1 MRLATQRL
9 VSQIAELQGKPLGNG
24 SQDRHGNAQ
33 QERNQLKAQ
42 QSRQTVAGN
51 NNQHCPQQ
59 HRRPLGVGNRLA
71 HVANQEGIDHGLDN
85 HKTGAKHVERVAGL
99 EQHKR
104 HGQH

>member
-1 MRLATQRL
+1 M
-9 VSQIAELQGKPLGNG
+9 
-24 SQDRHGNAQ
+24 
-33 QERNQLKAQ
+33 
-42 QSRQTVAGN
+42 
-51 NNQHCPQQ
+51 
-59 HRRPLGVGNRLA
+59 GNRLA